1 MVNNLQEIG
10 LAIAK
15 AQRRCTFV
23 VGSSKSTPSNR
34 SYHLIERS
42 GHPASITTYIGL
54 KGGGQGGGRTSQ
66 GVLKLN
72 LGRTR
77 HLGPCGGDAT
87 PIELDFD
94 LDSAAGS
101 HRFCNISTLRRNLK
115 VKPIAL
121 ETRRDKLSPQKRI
134 TQFGVRM

>member
-1 MVNNLQEIG
+1 MVNLNLIKTQKKPRG
-10 LAIAK
+10 L
-15 AQRRCTFV
+15 
-23 VGSSKSTPSNR
+23 S
-34 SYHLIERS
+34 
-42 GHPASITTYIGL
+42 TYIGL

-94 LDSAAGS
+94 SDSAAGS

-115 VKPIAL
+115 VKPIGL
-121 ETRRDKLSPQKRI
+121 ETKRDKLSPEKRI
-134 TQFGVRM
+134 TQFGLRM